1 MSDAEYEIVKR
12 LQLRFKVS
20 GEKKVLHD
28 TDKNGVEGQLAQPS
42 TRLINFIKIVMTAR
56 NP

>member
-1 MSDAEYEIVKR
+1 MSDAGYEIVKR

-28 TDKNGVEGQLAQPS
+28 TDKNGVEGPS